1 MLTAASF
8 GAIASLVLASC
19 GGTTADGTTDGDAGE
34 GFEYGASQEEVNEV
48 IADLEPV
55 TLTYQPGTSSQ
66 NTPSAADALSFIEA
80 VEERS
85 DGKIS
90 FEVAWGQ
97 SIADHGEIEDALVD
111 GRIDIAFVATIYQ
124 PEEYPVADAFSK
136 LTHYS
141 APSPLVGELVSAAMV
156 SDLAWNSE
164 ELLAEYTDQG
174 LVPLSPLT
182 SSGDYYT
189 ACSEP
194 GTSLE
199 DWKGRQ
205 MRIAGSAHSAITE
218 DLGATGVS
226 MAYNELF
233 EAIQRGTVDCTFT
246 QPRVAGASGIMT
258 TAPYLGI
265 FSDRRMTGSAT
276 AGHIAGSSFNS
287 LPLAYQQILFDAEI
301 DHFHGTMVSIMDSAL
316 QMVTDTN
323 EANGEITT
331 FEADAEALIQDTQER
346 LVDDMISEGLIDE
359 NIRDQMQEL
368 EEKWTG
374 IVTELG
380 YEDGGSLANLDE
392 WYEAGSI
399 DFRPLSEVL
408 FEDAAL
414 PTAPSNPLK
423 VVGSSRLHQIKTD
436 QPLERP
442 TDQ

>member
-1 MLTAASF
+1 MITKSKIPPSRTMLAAASF
-8 GAIASLVLASC
+8 GAVASLVLTSC
-19 GGTTADGTTDGDAGE
+19 GGTTADGTIDGGAGE
-34 GFEYGASQEEVNEV
+34 GFEYGASQQEVNEV

-66 NTPSAADALSFIEA
+66 NTPSAADALSFIES

-97 SIADHGEIEDALVD
+97 AIADHGEIEDALVD
-111 GRIDIAFVATIYQ
+111 GRIDVAFVATIYQ

-141 APSPLVGELVSAAMV
+141 APSPLVGEVVSAAMV

-164 ELLAEYTDQG
+164 ELLAEYADQG

-189 ACSEP
+189 ACGQP

-199 DWKGRQ
+199 DWNGRQ
-205 MRIAGSAHSAITE
+205 MRIAGSAHSAIAK
-218 DLGATGVS
+218 DLRATGVS
-226 MAYNELF
+226 MDYNEVF

-246 QPRVAGASGIMT
+246 QPRVAGSSGIMA

-276 AGHIAGSSFNS
+276 SGHIAGSNFKS
-287 LPLAYQQILFDAEI
+287 LPLAYQQIIFDAEA
-301 DHFHGTMVSIMDSAL
+301 DHFHGTLVSIMDSAL
-316 QMVTDTN
+316 QMVKDTN
-323 EANGEITT
+323 DADGEITT
-331 FEADAEALIQDTQER
+331 FESDAEALIQDTQER
-346 LVDDMISEGLIDE
+346 LVDDMIAEGRLDE

-368 EEKWTG
+368 EKKWTG
-374 IVTELG
+374 IVEELG
-380 YEDGGSLANLDE
+380 YEDGGSLADLDE
-392 WYEAGSI
+392 WYEEGSV
-399 DFRPLSEVL
+399 DFRPLSEAL

-414 PTAPSNPLK
+414 P
-423 VVGSSRLHQIKTD
+423 H
-436 QPLERP
+436 RP
-442 TDQ
+442 E